1 MPTQDGGGDGFV
13 TMALRGA
20 VMVRAAESDSPD
32 LAMRFIQHVTNEENS
47 LSISVNSS
55 QLAVRTDV
63 VADPAYS
70 DRPTVSEFSDML
82 QYASYLPMTEE
93 NAKVEV
99 MLGELIEEVALG
111 SLSPEDAVT
120 QYNDRIVDLVGADLY
135 AG

>member
-1 MPTQDGGGDGFV
+1 
-13 TMALRGA
+13 
-20 VMVRAAESDSPD
+20 
-32 LAMRFIQHVTNEENS
+32 
-47 LSISVNSS
+47 
-55 QLAVRTDV
+55 
-63 VADPAYS
+63 
-70 DRPTVSEFSDML
+70 ML

-120 QYNDRIVDLVGADLY
+120 QYNDRVVELVGADLY